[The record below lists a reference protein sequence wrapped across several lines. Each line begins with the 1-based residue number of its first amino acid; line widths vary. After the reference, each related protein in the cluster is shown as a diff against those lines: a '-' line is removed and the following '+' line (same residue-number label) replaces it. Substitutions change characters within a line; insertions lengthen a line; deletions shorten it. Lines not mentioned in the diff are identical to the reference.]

1 MLETDDRVQ
10 TAFGLAYAYL
20 NRRERTV
27 AEVDRHL
34 QQHRCEP
41 EAIAITLETLQSE
54 GYLDD
59 ARYARLFTEDR
70 RTLDHWGSDRIGRT
84 LRERGVDRDLIAE
97 AISAAPGEGE
107 LERAIALLRRRFSD
121 PPRDRRDRDR
131 ALGVLLRKGY
141 DSELALDALSAYA
154 RETGEHGL
162 L

>member
-1 MLETDDRVQ
+1 VLETDDRVQ
-10 TAFGLAYAYL
+10 TALGLAYAYL

-41 EAIAITLETLQSE
+41 EAIAITLKTLQGE

-70 RTLDHWGSDRIGRT
+70 RTLDQWGSDRIERT
-84 LRERGVDRDLIAE
+84 LRDRGIDRELIAE
-97 AISAAPGEGE
+97 AISTVSAEGE
-107 LERAIALLRRRFSD
+107 LERAIALLRRRFPE

-131 ALGVLLRKGY
+131 ALGVLVRKGY
-141 DSELALDALSAYA
+141 DSELAVDALSAYA

-162 L
+162 V